1 MKKSEANEQIA
12 VIDYC
17 ELRNYPIF
25 AIPNGGSRNQL
36 EAANLKRQGVKSGVP
51 DLCVPVAKHNYHG
64 MYIEMKVGRNKPTDN
79 QIKWLRML
87 KENGYKFV
95 AKTHRLAYGM
105 KATYTFY
112 LSFA

>member
-87 KENGYKFV
+87 KENGYFV
-95 AKTHRLAYGM
+95 CICYGFDEAAKALDWYF
-105 KATYTFY
+105 KK
-112 LSFA
+112 

>member
-87 KENGYKFV
+87 KENGYFV
-95 AKTHRLAYGM
+95 CVCYGFDEAV
-105 KATYTFY
+105 KALDWYFKK
-112 LSFA
+112 